1 MYNGWLVIW
10 PYFCKITEIS
20 YDISTYDYKIPSIHE
35 VFLFSCQIFLT
46 KKFASWFWIF
56 APIHTKITPFWCWLS
71 RPKIQWNVVAVRKI
85 WQHLFS
91 SCSLRIKI
99 MDIITRLD
107 FSCHFFAQQETFF
120 STMVVV
126 VFLMTKEKSCRK
138 LTFLASDEK
147 SNKTV
152 RWRRK
157 GLFRPIARF
166 FYQML
171 SRLNQWKWQ
180 GDGSPLFC
188 PRRIITFL
196 ALKHKNVRNGDT
208 SNLCA
213 LVSSI

>member
-1 MYNGWLVIW
+1 MECLLKTSSLSRYYIRKDKCVSI
-10 PYFCKITEIS
+10 CKI
-20 YDISTYDYKIPSIHE
+20 
-35 VFLFSCQIFLT
+35 
-46 KKFASWFWIF
+46 WIL
-56 APIHTKITPFWCWLS
+56 APIPTKITPSWCWLS
-71 RPKIQWNVVAVRKI
+71 RPKIQWNVGAVRKI

-171 SRLNQWKWQ
+171 PRPESVKMTGGWK
-180 GDGSPLFC
+180 S
-188 PRRIITFL
+188 IILPQTYHNFSCTK
-196 ALKHKNVRNGDT
+196 AQKM
-208 SNLCA
+208 
-213 LVSSI
+213 

>member
-1 MYNGWLVIW
+1 MECLLKTSSLSRYYIRKDKCVSI
-10 PYFCKITEIS
+10 CKI
-20 YDISTYDYKIPSIHE
+20 
-35 VFLFSCQIFLT
+35 
-46 KKFASWFWIF
+46 WIL
-56 APIHTKITPFWCWLS
+56 APIPTKITPSWCWLS
-71 RPKIQWNVVAVRKI
+71 RPKIQWNVGAVRKI

-196 ALKHKNVRNGDT
+196 ALKHKKCKKWWYFE
-208 SNLCA
+208 SLCF
-213 LVSSI
+213 SIFNTEVFCGR